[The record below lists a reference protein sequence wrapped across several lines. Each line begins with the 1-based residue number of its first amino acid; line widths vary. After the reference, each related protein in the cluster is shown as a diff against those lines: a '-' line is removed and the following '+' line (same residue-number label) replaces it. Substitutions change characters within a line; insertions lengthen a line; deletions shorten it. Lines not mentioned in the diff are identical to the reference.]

1 MRSPSFS
8 DHSSASLLQMDNR
21 HRVNKKLLSQKSG
34 DLFSCHFQQLDQRF
48 QSLIAQVSQDFPVEL
63 LDWPVQPFQQFESRW
78 RDARYD
84 HSPVLFLPSTLHQT
98 ATLEPVDQA
107 SDVRVA
113 INHSFGD
120 LAARVSSTFGAA
132 Q

>member
-8 DHSSASLLQMDNR
+8 DNCFASLLQMDNR
-21 HRVNKKLLSQKSG
+21 HRVNKKLPSQKSG
-34 DLFSCHFQQLDQRF
+34 DLFSCHFQQLDQCC
-48 QSLIAQVSQDFPVEL
+48 QSLITQVSQDLPGEL
-63 LDWPVQPFQQFESRW
+63 LDWPVQPFQQLEPRW

-84 HSPVLFLPSTLHQT
+84 HSAVLLFPGPLHQT

-107 SDVRVA
+107 SDIGIA

-120 LAARVSSTFGAA
+120 LAARASFIFRAA
-132 Q
+132 